1 MAEAKNIPGGVPVK
15 SFRSYADWEAWLA
28 KNHASSHGLWLK
40 LAKKGSG
47 QKSVTYDEAVEA
59 ALCYGW
65 IDGQK
70 KPFDDRFW
78 LQKFTP
84 RGPKSIW
91 AKRNREKAEKLMESG
106 RMTCRRESDRSRT
119 TRRTLGCCLR
129 LSSIGGGAF
138 RSAKGA

>member
-1 MAEAKNIPGGVPVK
+1 MTHGRNKDIPSDFPVRA
-15 SFRSYADWEAWLA
+15 FISYEDWEAWLA
-28 KNHASSHGLWLK
+28 KNHAVLERLWLK

-47 QKSVTYDEAVEA
+47 RKSVTYDEAVEA

-70 KPFDDRFW
+70 KPFDGEFW

-91 AKRNREKAEKLMESG
+91 AKRNREKAEKLIASG
-106 RMTCRRESDRSRT
+106 RM
-119 TRRTLGCCLR
+119 
-129 LSSIGGGAF
+129 
-138 RSAKGA
+138 